1 MVFIIVS
8 SNMAHDC
15 GRFMINKL
23 AILLFLAYFPCLTFA
38 AYSCSSDAVA
48 YEGDISSDVK
58 IKCGPP
64 MDIDKLG
71 LVEIHGK
78 FVNLER
84 WIYNPGYGK
93 FYQILEFQN
102 GVLISIKNGP
112 RVK

>member
-1 MVFIIVS
+1 
-8 SNMAHDC
+8 
-15 GRFMINKL
+15 
-23 AILLFLAYFPCLTFA
+23 
-38 AYSCSSDAVA
+38 
-48 YEGDISSDVK
+48 
-58 IKCGPP
+58 

-71 LVEIHGK
+71 LVEVHGK

>member
-1 MVFIIVS
+1 
-8 SNMAHDC
+8 
-15 GRFMINKL
+15 MIKKFV
-23 AILLFLAYFPCLTFA
+23 ILTFLACLPCVSFA
-38 AYSCSSDAVA
+38 AYSCSSSAVA
-48 YEGDISSDVK
+48 YEGDTSSDIK

-71 LVEIHGK
+71 LVEVHGK

-102 GVLISIKNGP
+102 GVLISVKNGP